1 MRGGLFAVLGF
12 GAAVA
17 LIFAIP
23 LGAVL
28 LLPAGVA
35 GAAEIAALLE
45 GRARKP

>member
-1 MRGGLFAVLGF
+1 MRSGFLAVLGF

-17 LIFAIP
+17 LLFAIP
-23 LGAVL
+23 LGAVI

-45 GRARKP
+45 GRARNP